1 MYKINNII
9 FSLLAP
15 YLEETID
22 QLINAFIII
31 ENILE
36 FQIKNHKKD
45 FDFLI
50 LCILLIKEIL
60 KFEIKNI

>member
-36 FQIKNHKKD
+36 F
-45 FDFLI
+45 
-50 LCILLIKEIL
+50 
-60 KFEIKNI
+60 